1 MKLTNVLAQNMDMY
15 YVLLLYDLICLQIMQ
30 TLNGGGVL
38 GLLCYKLITIVNCYL
53 ETGLTCIV
61 Y

>member
-1 MKLTNVLAQNMDMY
+1 M
-15 YVLLLYDLICLQIMQ
+15 CLQIMQ

-38 GLLCYKLITIVNCYL
+38 GPLFYYLIKIVNCYL
-53 ETGLTCIV
+53 ETGLSCIV